1 MKGDLAPGMVTGS
14 LDRSDFMFP
23 INAMLSGVGA
33 MALAVY
39 GALLLYEGRDNNCF
53 PSIDTIGEILGEQSL
68 DPNEPRVAVSRPTIR
83 RAIQRLEDFGLLTVT
98 RRKGPDGKH
107 TSNLYHLL
115 PVPKPSHR
123 KNLAMAE
130 PKNGET
136 HGKNFAANQSPE
148 SESESYN
155 MSNTV
160 RQNLPL
166 QIPEAQKEEEERLS
180 PESAAFWKLFGKRH
194 RTIFGHPYNGPAVEM
209 DTHPTLRTLHALDG
223 AERFDIVQ
231 RALQA
236 MAQSGQTGTLGSWAV
251 YEPEIQRA
259 IDEYAAQRQAN
270 GMIATFTG
278 NLNEALVRCHL
289 PVMMGTY
296 TDKQRQEIA
305 ERGTTLDADDL
316 EAAIVKY
323 TDIHCQHGEPFMI
336 AVRLNWVI
344 TTAWGDKQAK
354 ASGAAPAAKNGNGKG
369 DYANNSNGRHGSAR
383 GGNNGNGNGR
393 GQSGGQLSLDDFKQ
407 IARDLGQLP
416 PV

>member
-130 PKNGET
+130 PQNGET

-148 SESESYN
+148 SELEFIS

-160 RQNLPL
+160 RQNLLP

-180 PESAAFWKLFGKRH
+180 PDSAAFWDMFGKRH
-194 RTIFGHPYNGPAVEM
+194 QTIFGYPYNGPAVEI
-209 DTHPTLRTLHALDG
+209 DTNATLRAWQALAAPDRMGVVQQVLKALADSGLDCRIG
-223 AERFDIVQ
+223 AWV
-231 RALQA
+231 
-236 MAQSGQTGTLGSWAV
+236 T
-251 YEPEIQRA
+251 YEPEIRRA
-259 IDEYAAQRQAN
+259 LDEYAARQQAN
-270 GMIATFTG
+270 QVIGMFTA

-305 ERGTTLDADDL
+305 ARWHDARRRRSGSGNCEVYGHSL
-316 EAAIVKY
+316 PARRAVHHRRAA
-323 TDIHCQHGEPFMI
+323 
-336 AVRLNWVI
+336 
-344 TTAWGDKQAK
+344 
-354 ASGAAPAAKNGNGKG
+354 
-369 DYANNSNGRHGSAR
+369 
-383 GGNNGNGNGR
+383 
-393 GQSGGQLSLDDFKQ
+393 
-407 IARDLGQLP
+407 
-416 PV
+416 